1 MFLLWGF
8 PGWWDDLI
16 CVYFEGKHHLR
27 KGDGGGAGAFV
38 TVNTPSAELGGGGGR
53 RGFVFDGRQA
63 GSSWHP
69 GKRAIWRV
77 DTPTHLPVKNVDSP
91 WYRAHRLARH
101 SRPLVTSLKFPFH
114 WAPCYTTPPA
124 QERSELSHRHSPK
137 ICCGDPSRGRLG
149 VGRPG
154 TLMCPQDAQL
164 VFALKAL
171 ALFPLKETHF

>member
-38 TVNTPSAELGGGGGR
+38 TVNTPSAELRGGGGR

-91 WYRAHRLARH
+91 WYRAHRLASH
-101 SRPLVTSLKFPFH
+101 VTAGLSLHPWSFH
-114 WAPCYTTPPA
+114 FIELRAIWLLLPRNGASYPTDTPPKYA
-124 QERSELSHRHSPK
+124 AGIHLAEGWEWV
-137 ICCGDPSRGRLG
+137 GRGRWCVPKMRNWCSL
-149 VGRPG
+149 
-154 TLMCPQDAQL
+154 
-164 VFALKAL
+164 
-171 ALFPLKETHF
+171 